1 VTEVTAPTPERCD
14 IVAGLERLL
23 GLIRVLSPSGGISL
37 TTAST
42 LARLAVA
49 GPHRLSDLAA
59 KEGVTQPAMTQLV
72 SRLERHRLA
81 ERRGHRDDRRVVMV
95 HITPAGRELLD
106 QRRQQR
112 AIRLAGLLD
121 ALSPEDERT
130 IAAALPALT
139 RLTDQHAPAPEQP
152 PANPEDNRAGAIE
165 RETA

>member
-42 LARLAVA
+42 LARLAAA

-72 SRLERHRLA
+72 SRLEWAALA
-81 ERRGHRDDRRVVMV
+81 QRCTDPADGRVVV
-95 HITPAGRELLD
+95 VRITDAGRQLLLVRREARAQRLSELMS
-106 QRRQQR
+106 
-112 AIRLAGLLD
+112 
-121 ALSPEDERT
+121 ALTPEDR
-130 IAAALPALT
+130 AAILTALPALD
-139 RLTDQHAPAPEQP
+139 RLADLLP
-152 PANPEDNRAGAIE
+152 P
-165 RETA
+165 